1 MPLPI
6 PCLLRASDRA
16 SAKCPMGARTDS
28 PGQSPNAR
36 SWPPRKA
43 EPRRTLALW
52 RRLRCGEGL
61 AVDAGAVEAAGAA
74 LALGEHV
81 AGAGDA
87 LAAGFGRLSGRDP
100 LAPVAACDRGDVA
113 PGGQGLRVGLQ
124 RLLQVLRHLRL
135 GLLRQRRDH
144 HLDVMA
150 GFDSSGPA

>member
-74 LALGEHV
+74 FALGEHV

-87 LAAGFGRLSGRDP
+87 LAAGLGLLSGGDP
-100 LAPVAACDRGDVA
+100 LDPVAARHREIGRASCRE
-113 PGGQGLRVGLQ
+113 GGG
-124 RLLQVLRHLRL
+124 
-135 GLLRQRRDH
+135 
-144 HLDVMA
+144 
-150 GFDSSGPA
+150 S